1 MQSRLQLLIAT
12 SALLPA
18 QLLHGARKAEH
29 LLVAQYFK
37 KIALISASLLSYY

>member
-1 MQSRLQLLIAT
+1 MVLRLQLLTAT

-37 KIALISASLLSYY
+37 KTALILASLLSYY